1 MLGPQISARRNV
13 LGKSIF
19 SSLSL
24 LLFKEKD
31 PNLFV
36 SSQLLLSVL
45 LVVVFFYPK
54 RLIKLTS
61 DTHIDTIIIKQSNGT
76 QHTQT
81 TLKTIVEVN

>member
-36 SSQLLLSVL
+36 SSQPLLSVL
-45 LVVVFFYPK
+45 LVVFFYPK